1 MVENYILCQKKEALR
16 LMFKV
21 TQDIYRALQQVDGFK
36 VFTDD
41 HENSSDAW
49 LQFSVKNG
57 SSYRI
62 RFISKDNDN
71 DVSVRVFGLLR
82 VDDDQKARILPAL
95 NELNVKYRFV
105 KFCCDGDG
113 DVNVEYDYPVNCISP
128 AASAKE
134 MVIRFTQIIDDAYP
148 VLMRALW
155 S

>member
-1 MVENYILCQKKEALR
+1 
-16 LMFKV
+16 MFRA
-21 TQDIYRALQQVDGFK
+21 TQEIYRVLQQVDGFK

-41 HENSSDAW
+41 NEKSSDAW

-57 SSYRI
+57 STYRI

-71 DVSVRVFGLLR
+71 DVSVRVFGLVR
-82 VDDDQKARILPAL
+82 VETEEKPRILAAL

-105 KFCCDGDG
+105 KFCCDNDG

>member
-1 MVENYILCQKKEALR
+1 
-16 LMFKV
+16 MFKA

-41 HENSSDAW
+41 HETSSDAW

-57 SSYRI
+57 STYRI

-82 VDDDQKARILPAL
+82 VDDDQMARILPAL

-113 DVNVEYDYPVNCISP
+113 DVNVEYDYPVNSISP

-148 VLMRALW
+148 VLMRSLW